1 MKNTTTYSEA
11 EVLLILEK
19 TLVEHSDKVLADI
32 PDWFNQ
38 FRKPTNQVI
47 EVDTDTSLLIEKDK
61 ALFVAFYYFEVGH
74 NTATLWQTFDDVYAM
89 ACEFVKTYNPN
100 DGWEERSFEDYMVEF
115 IKARVDY

>member
-32 PDWFNQ
+32 PDWFDQ

-47 EVDTDTSLLIEKDK
+47 EVDTDALIEKDK
-61 ALFVAFYYFEVGH
+61 ALFVAFYYFEVGY
-74 NTATLWQTFDDVYAM
+74 TATLWQTFDDVYKLAE
-89 ACEFVKTYNPN
+89 EFVKTYNPN
-100 DGWEERSFEDYMVEF
+100 DGWEDRSFEDYMVEF